1 MSGSHAHI
9 YISYGVTDFF
19 ECVTTALMYIIYEGL
34 WRFMVFWGRRGL
46 SGKVEGSYFIEGRA
60 LIVHKLIIYYY

>member
-9 YISYGVTDFF
+9 YISYGVSDFLDF
-19 ECVTTALMYIIYEGL
+19 MGFL
-34 WRFMVFWGRRGL
+34 WGGL